1 MRTNQRCDSFS
12 VKMQL
17 TSDEADWMKVN
28 TWRGDN
34 EDKVARPR
42 PSLISLESKRPPG
55 TFAHRTSFT
64 KSQAGQ
70 EGPAGGAEGSFYSHS
85 SFSCHRHQGRFLE
98 PDEIYF
104 CPCFVISWAEN
115 SHWLSGI
122 DIARCLMSFT
132 PVRQAKWNFWN
143 CSVCFLWLDSLFKLY
158 VSNLYLLHFI
168 LPTLTFV
175 LCALYALYLALHVL
189 CFSIPS
195 QCFMRRGRRG
205 AYCYRGL
212 EHQS

>member
-1 MRTNQRCDSFS
+1 MQCGSFS
-12 VKMQL
+12 AKMQM
-17 TSDEADWMKVN
+17 TSDEANWMKVN

-70 EGPAGGAEGSFYSHS
+70 KGPAGGAEGSFYSHS

-104 CPCFVISWAEN
+104 CQCFVISWAEN

-122 DIARCLMSFT
+122 DIAHCLMSFT
-132 PVRQAKWNFWN
+132 PVRHAKWNFWN
-143 CSVCFLWLDSLFKLY
+143 CSVCLLCFDSLFKLY

-168 LPTLTFV
+168 LLALTFL

-189 CFSIPS
+189 CLSIPA
-195 QCFMRRGRRG
+195 QCFMRRRRRG

>member
-1 MRTNQRCDSFS
+1 
-12 VKMQL
+12 
-17 TSDEADWMKVN
+17 MKVN

-34 EDKVARPR
+34 EDKVAGPR

-70 EGPAGGAEGSFYSHS
+70 KGPAGGGEGSFYSHS

-104 CPCFVISWAEN
+104 RQCFLILWAEN

-122 DIARCLMSFT
+122 DIAHCLMSFT
-132 PVRQAKWNFWN
+132 PVRLNGTFEIVLSVFCVSTVFLNFMFRI
-143 CSVCFLWLDSLFKLY
+143 CIFC
-158 VSNLYLLHFI
+158 
-168 LPTLTFV
+168 TLSF
-175 LCALYALYLALHVL
+175 
-189 CFSIPS
+189 
-195 QCFMRRGRRG
+195 
-205 AYCYRGL
+205 
-212 EHQS
+212 

>member
-1 MRTNQRCDSFS
+1 MDFVQDEQTLVEDKPTIQWGSFS
-12 VKMQL
+12 AKMQL
-17 TSDEADWMKVN
+17 TSDEANWMKVN

-70 EGPAGGAEGSFYSHS
+70 KGPAGGAEGSFYSHS

-98 PDEIYF
+98 PDEIYLCEWF
-104 CPCFVISWAEN
+104 NISWAEN

-122 DIARCLMSFT
+122 DIAHRSMSFT
-132 PVRQAKWNFWN
+132 PVSHAKWKFWN
-143 CSVCFLWLDSLFKLY
+143 CSVCFYSTPPTEGVESTRRNSVCLS
-158 VSNLYLLHFI
+158 VCPSSNI
-168 LPTLTFV
+168 
-175 LCALYALYLALHVL
+175 
-189 CFSIPS
+189 
-195 QCFMRRGRRG
+195 Q
-205 AYCYRGL
+205 
-212 EHQS
+212 

>member
-17 TSDEADWMKVN
+17 TSDEANWMKVN

-104 CPCFVISWAEN
+104 RQCFNILWQKIVI
-115 SHWLSGI
+115 GY
-122 DIARCLMSFT
+122 IAHCLMSFT
-132 PVRQAKWNFWN
+132 PVRHAKWNFWN
-143 CSVCFLWLDSLFKLY
+143 CSVCFLWLDSPFKLY

-168 LPTLTFV
+168 LLTLTFV

>member
-1 MRTNQRCDSFS
+1 MKPIEWRWIPGEATMRIRWPGYGRLWYHWSQRG
-12 VKMQL
+12 
-17 TSDEADWMKVN
+17 
-28 TWRGDN
+28 R
-34 EDKVARPR
+34 
-42 PSLISLESKRPPG
+42 
-55 TFAHRTSFT
+55 
-64 KSQAGQ
+64 
-70 EGPAGGAEGSFYSHS
+70 
-85 SFSCHRHQGRFLE
+85 QGRLLTERLSPKVRRVRRALQEVGRDPFTRIPPFRAIVIKEDFLE

-122 DIARCLMSFT
+122 DIAHCLMSFT
-132 PVRQAKWNFWN
+132 PVRHAKWNFWN
-143 CSVCFLWLDSLFKLY
+143 CSVCFLWLDSPFKLC

-168 LPTLTFV
+168 LLTLTFV

>member
-1 MRTNQRCDSFS
+1 MDFVEDEQTLVEDKPTMQCGSFS
-12 VKMQL
+12 AKMQL
-17 TSDEADWMKVN
+17 TSDEANWMKVN

-70 EGPAGGAEGSFYSHS
+70 KGPAGGAEGSFYSHS

-98 PDEIYF
+98 PDEICF

-122 DIARCLMSFT
+122 DIAHCLMSFT
-132 PVRQAKWNFWN
+132 PVQWGMLNGTSEIVL
-143 CSVCFLWLDSLFKLY
+143 SVFCVSTVFL
-158 VSNLYLLHFI
+158 NLMFRTCI
-168 LPTLTFV
+168 FCTLSF
-175 LCALYALYLALHVL
+175 
-189 CFSIPS
+189 
-195 QCFMRRGRRG
+195 
-205 AYCYRGL
+205 
-212 EHQS
+212 